1 MDRYLELLHCSFYCL
16 FPVNVHMKCPHHKLY
31 FLNSTR
37 FPKISIF
44 MPYELIFHEF
54 LFTNVNPTASA
65 SVNDCFL
72 KNITIHLYYTCTKE
86 KLPWLLNF
94 NSTAMKIKI
103 YLFNSESSNYNSIVE
118 WTLVLFKKPLAG

>member
-16 FPVNVHMKCPHHKLY
+16 FPVNVHMQNPHHKLY

-44 MPYELIFHEF
+44 MPYQLIFHEF

-72 KNITIHLYYTCTKE
+72 KNITIHHYYTCTKE

-94 NSTAMKIKI
+94 KFI
-103 YLFNSESSNYNSIVE
+103 YLTQNYPITIQLNQ
-118 WTLVLFKKPLAG
+118 LNQLNNH

>member
-16 FPVNVHMKCPHHKLY
+16 FPVNVHMQNPHHKLY

-54 LFTNVNPTASA
+54 FFTNMNPTASA

-72 KNITIHLYYTCTKE
+72 KNITIHHYYTCTK
-86 KLPWLLNF
+86 KSYQGYSTSND
-94 NSTAMKIKI
+94 NSIAMKIKM
-103 YLFNSESSNYNSIVE
+103 YLFNSELSYYNSIS
-118 WTLVLFKKPLAG
+118 